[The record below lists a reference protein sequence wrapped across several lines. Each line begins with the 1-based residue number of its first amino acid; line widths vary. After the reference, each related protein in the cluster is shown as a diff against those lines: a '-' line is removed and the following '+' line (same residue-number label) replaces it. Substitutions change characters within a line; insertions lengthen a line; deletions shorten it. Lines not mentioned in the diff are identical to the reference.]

1 MSIDITQYPEP
12 DVLEDLDYEAA
23 LLQIQLEF
31 LRQFPEN
38 AIEAAEAGVPARDKM
53 ELLLGIEGNLVTKQL
68 QAFAYHAVALRARV
82 NDAAKATFLA
92 YATGTD
98 LDILGA
104 FYGVVR
110 RVVVEADPE
119 AEPPIEAEY
128 ETDTVLR
135 DRIILAI
142 DGFSVAGPAGAYR
155 FHALSSSGQ
164 VKDVRVYSPTPGV
177 VTVTVMSTEGDGEP
191 DVGLLAIVDDAL
203 NAEDI
208 RPLTD
213 SVVVQSCTAVEY
225 AITAAL
231 TLYPEANSDDVLSKA
246 NTAVEAYVESMRL
259 LGYDVTMS
267 GLYGALHQPGVQSV
281 AISSPAA
288 SVVIDDDEVAYCT
301 AITITEAGT
310 DV

>member
-1 MSIDITQYPEP
+1 MT
-12 DVLEDLDYEAA
+12 DLAA
-23 LLQIQLEF
+23 T
-31 LRQFPEN
+31 
-38 AIEAAEAGVPARDKM
+38 D
-53 ELLLGIEGNLVTKQL
+53 ELFFT
-68 QAFAYHAVALRARV
+68 RAR
-82 NDAAKATFLA
+82 
-92 YATGTD
+92 
-98 LDILGA
+98 LDRG
-104 FYGVVR
+104 
-110 RVVVEADPE
+110 RVQ
-119 AEPPIEAEY
+119 
-128 ETDTVLR
+128 
-135 DRIILAI
+135 
-142 DGFSVAGPAGAYR
+142 S
-155 FHALSSSGQ
+155 
-164 VKDVRVYSPTPGV
+164 
-177 VTVTVMSTEGDGEP
+177 
-191 DVGLLAIVDDAL
+191 IVDDAL